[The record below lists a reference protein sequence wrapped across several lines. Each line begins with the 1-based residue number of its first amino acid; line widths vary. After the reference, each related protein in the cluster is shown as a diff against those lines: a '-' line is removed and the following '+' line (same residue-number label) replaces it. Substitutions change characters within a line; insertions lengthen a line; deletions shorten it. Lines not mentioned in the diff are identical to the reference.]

1 MSRKISSLFPP
12 CSSKHSLRPREIYP
26 PYRLLTRFY
35 LPGSDEYSQ
44 SSEFRVKP
52 KVTLG
57 SVDVPTYC
65 VRFDYNDKYIAAAKG
80 DGSIQ
85 IYNIFTGKMS
95 FICNDNMDNPMPTTI
110 MR

>member
-1 MSRKISSLFPP
+1 MKKIKILSLSPP
-12 CSSKHSLRPREIYP
+12 SSSKSHQQHTH
-26 PYRLLTRFY
+26 PYSPILAY
-35 LPGSDEYSQ
+35 SDEYSQ

-57 SVDVPTYC
+57 SVDVPTFC

-80 DGSIQ
+80 DGSVQ
-85 IYNIFTGKMS
+85 IYNLFTGKMS
-95 FICNDNMDNPMPTTI
+95 YICNDNMEAPMPTTI